1 MRRSGLK
8 ALTSRE
14 ISDDPVSVHY
24 GMDIDIL
31 GASSDHII
39 IDAKRLDLSVGD
51 EVTFDL
57 NYGALLSSMTSPY
70 VSKSYVNVVA
80 DQRY

>member
-1 MRRSGLK
+1 MGLQDVLVTGL
-8 ALTSRE
+8 A
-14 ISDDPVSVHY
+14 PCV
-24 GMDIDIL
+24 DIDIL

-51 EVTFDL
+51 EVKFDL

-70 VSKSYVNVVA
+70 VSKSYVNGVTA
-80 DQRY
+80 HQDSLLR